1 MFYAKHRSRR
11 KKMKFVKGIA
21 MLLCLVTIFT
31 SVWFTGNIVMAED
44 GVSNAEL
51 YELLIKAESKSEFDT
66 ICNRL
71 SDDEISEFEKWLGD
85 NEKMDELQAHI
96 TDLYSKEPIPE
107 TVVFTEAGPF
117 LPAVDVNH
125 RKGLLAASKKS
136 YDNGIFLNKVVKKND
151 DGTYTITLESFTTG
165 DVKTT
170 IKTTPVDIVLVID
183 QSGSMAYDFEGKNT
197 SNVQNRRQYAMKQA
211 VESFINAVN
220 GKYTDEADHRM
231 ALVTFGDNASLL
243 QGWTTVDETGA
254 NSLIAK
260 INGLSDSPSGATN
273 AGAGMQQA
281 ETLMGSGYNYTGSN
295 TTRQKVV
302 VLFTD
307 GVPTTGSEFDQ
318 DNADTAISAAKSL
331 KDNGT
336 TVYTVGIFNG
346 ANPDEM
352 YGSAGFDT
360 NSNGTIGSEWIKDT
374 WGLFPGTDFPETDR
388 PAVNRFMNLLSSNYY
403 EASSLGLI
411 RQTSGL
417 GVLHYKIT
425 YTITQNFNRNSDNY
439 YLTASNSSS
448 LNTIFKQI
456 SEQIGTPDIELGTE
470 TVIKDIISDYFE
482 LPVGMTPNDIKV
494 YTALAKATAHDNPE
508 NENSWAERVSAGL
521 TPVINE
527 KTISVS
533 GFNFNENYVA
543 IEGRGENKD
552 FYGKKLIIEFTVK
565 VRDGFLGG
573 NGVPTNDAKSG
584 VYEDSES
591 DTPLFTFDQPT
602 VDVEIPEITSVFAVD
617 KNIYLLQ
624 KPTDS
629 QLKNGMRIMCGNI
642 DITDPAKLAGWQ
654 IAYVNISSLVK
665 TNTAFDAT
673 KDGTYTITAT
683 LSPKESGTVAAK
695 SKQSNEAKINVFV
708 PELTFKDGESYYG
721 ADVPND
727 FSGHKTAERWTHGE
741 TIDSSV
747 TMIGTKPE
755 LAIAYTP
762 DSTMIQNGKYAANG
776 DLPVKVTVK
785 ISDSDVTDKVIF
797 KHISCTPSCSW
808 SYADAHGAPAFVIHF
823 KYANLTIKKS
833 GCEEIDENQSF
844 IFRIKGNENDENTN
858 SIDLTVV
865 IKGNGKIT
873 IADLPVG
880 NYTVTEETS
889 WSWRYTPDEA
899 SKNVDLEP
907 EGDSVEFKNTRS
919 DDKWLSGDAHK
930 PNKYN

>member
-183 QSGSMAYDFEGKNT
+183 QSGSMAYDFEGENT

-302 VLFTD
+302 ILFTD
-307 GVPTTGSEFDQ
+307 GVPTSRTRFDV
-318 DNADTAISAAKSL
+318 DVANIALKSAKSM
-331 KDNGT
+331 KDSGV
-336 TVYTVGIFNG
+336 TVYSVGIFNG
-346 ANPDEM
+346 ANVDELHGDCDGNVDDVWSKSGFILFGDVADVDM
-352 YGSAGFDT
+352 PAGNRFLNYLSSNFVDADEIGLINPYLNIFRTGWKITKNFDRTATGYYLSAKDT
-360 NSNGTIGSEWIKDT
+360 NSLSE
-374 WGLFPGTDFPETDR
+374 
-388 PAVNRFMNLLSSNYY
+388 
-403 EASSLGLI
+403 
-411 RQTSGL
+411 
-417 GVLHYKIT
+417 
-425 YTITQNFNRNSDNY
+425 
-439 YLTASNSSS
+439 
-448 LNTIFKQI
+448 IFKSINQ
-456 SEQIGTPDIELGTE
+456 QIGTPDIELGTE

-508 NENSWAERVSAGL
+508 NENSWTERVSAGL